1 LTNILGLLK
10 WYWCYLEAAR
20 PTNSTTAVS
29 LKPQGGEEAA
39 FFIYF
44 LNS

>member
-20 PTNSTTAVS
+20 LTNSTTAAS
-29 LKPQGGEEAA
+29 LKPQGGEGAA
-39 FFIYF
+39 FFYF
-44 LNS
+44 KS